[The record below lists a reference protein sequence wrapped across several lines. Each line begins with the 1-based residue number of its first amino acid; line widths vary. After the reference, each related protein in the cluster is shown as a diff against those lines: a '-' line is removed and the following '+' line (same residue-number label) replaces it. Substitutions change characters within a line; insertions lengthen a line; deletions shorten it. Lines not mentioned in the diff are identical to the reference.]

1 MISTCYIL
9 EWIWNL
15 SLKRAFVEKAKE
27 KGWHDIFCINEDL
40 EGKKY
45 AFYIHCRGISIKK
58 LLVTQMSLLWIKTY
72 LGAKGDIA
80 DELLFV

>member
-15 SLKRAFVEKAKE
+15 SLKRAFVEKAEE

-40 EGKKY
+40 EGKKTPQL
-45 AFYIHCRGISIKK
+45 SIFIVEVFILK
-58 LLVTQMSLLWIKTY
+58 SY
-72 LGAKGDIA
+72 
-80 DELLFV
+80 